1 MRNRFAD
8 IFKYR
13 QMIFS
18 LVHKVLRGRYKGSV
32 LGFLWTFFNP
42 LLQLVV
48 YTFVFSIL
56 MRQDIDRYYLFL
68 FVALVPWIFFSSC
81 VAVGANCVF
90 IYGDLAKKIYFPREV
105 LPVSFVTAQF
115 VNMLYT
121 FIVVS
126 NEISENALSGLTHRI
141 KASVARATTIENAK
155 VEVSASIG
163 YARYPHDGTEF
174 ANIIQ
179 ISEEMMYA
187 DKKMMGEER

>member
-1 MRNRFAD
+1 MHNVFAD

-18 LVHKVLRGRYKGSV
+18 LVHKELRGRYKGSV

-56 MRQDIDRYYLFL
+56 MRQAIDRYYLFL

-141 KASVARATTIENAK
+141 KESVARATTVGNAK
-155 VEVSASIG
+155 VEVGASIG
-163 YARYPHDGTEF
+163 YARYPHGGTEF
-174 ANIIQ
+174 ANTIQ

-187 DKKMMGEER
+187 DKKMIGEER